1 MNSINGV
8 CFLSNNIHY
17 LVIQF
22 MSKLKKI
29 IIQAVTSNKSEII
42 TYNLEGE
49 EAEKLETTM
58 GAFEDVLATHFN
70 IDPMVNSLD
79 IVDAVALD

>member
-1 MNSINGV
+1 MT
-8 CFLSNNIHY
+8 
-17 LVIQF
+17 
-22 MSKLKKI
+22 KLKKI

-42 TYNLEGE
+42 TYNLEGD

>member
-1 MNSINGV
+1 
-8 CFLSNNIHY
+8 
-17 LVIQF
+17 

-42 TYNLEGE
+42 TYFLEGD

-58 GAFEDVLATHFN
+58 GAFEDVLSTHFN
-70 IDPMVNSLD
+70 SDPMVNSLD